1 MAKKIDFKKNTY
13 SYNMIGLEL
22 QALEDWKEIRSYFVK
37 QSNNLHIMSE
47 QCKDVFG
54 GKNINKIISAQISC
68 LKLLITMVEEVAE
81 MQRDIIV
88 TKCPKLKNYVK

>member
-13 SYNMIGLEL
+13 RYEMIGLEL

-37 QSNNLHIMSE
+37 QTNNLHLMLD

-54 GKNINKIISAQISC
+54 GNEINKIILAQISC

-88 TKCPKLKNYVK
+88 CKCPKLKNYVK